1 MRDVEVQ
8 CQTGRGQGGST
19 PLQRLRVLSGSWLK
33 VLALLSMTCDHAAYI
48 VLRHAGSF
56 TVPLPLGADTVPR
69 LYFLLRFAG
78 RLAFPL
84 FAFLVVE
91 GFLHTRSRSRYGLGL
106 FVFALL
112 SVVPWHLARYGCLF
126 TLASQNVLFT
136 LFLGFLALCAV
147 RRWEDGRLSALSLAT
162 VLFTLLA
169 TARLMHT
176 DYEAVGVGFILSL
189 YALRHSPA
197 LQAAV
202 GIAILPVRWKAGLA
216 FIPINLY
223 NGRRGF
229 IHGTVAKYAFY
240 LYYPLHL
247 LALYFIRVWITG

>member
-1 MRDVEVQ
+1 M
-8 CQTGRGQGGST
+8 
-19 PLQRLRVLSGSWLK
+19 
-33 VLALLSMTCDHAAYI
+33 
-48 VLRHAGSF
+48 
-56 TVPLPLGADTVPR
+56 
-69 LYFLLRFAG
+69 
-78 RLAFPL
+78 
-84 FAFLVVE
+84 
-91 GFLHTRSRSRYGLGL
+91 
-106 FVFALL
+106 
-112 SVVPWHLARYGCLF
+112 
-126 TLASQNVLFT
+126 LFT

>member
-1 MRDVEVQ
+1 MRDSEALCEKEQ
-8 CQTGRGQGGST
+8 GQDGPT
-19 PLQRLRVLSGSWLK
+19 PLRRLCVLSGSWLK

-48 VLRHAGSF
+48 VLRYAAGSG
-56 TVPLPLGADTVPR
+56 VQLPIGSDTLHT
-69 LYFLLRFAG
+69 LYFLMRSVG

-91 GFLHTRSRSRYGLGL
+91 GFVHTRSRRRYGLGL
-106 FVFALL
+106 LFFALL
-112 SVVPWHLARYGCLF
+112 SVVPWNLARYGTLF

-136 LFLGFLALCAV
+136 LFLGFLALCAA
-147 RRWEDGRLSALSLAT
+147 RRWEEGKLSSLRIAA

-169 TARLMHT
+169 AARLLHT
-176 DYEAVGVGFILSL
+176 DYEAAGVGFILSL
-189 YALRHSPA
+189 YVLRHSPA
-197 LQAAV
+197 LQAAI
-202 GIAILPVRWKAGLA
+202 GFCILPVRWKAGLA

-229 IHGTVAKYAFY
+229 IRGAFAKYAFY

-247 LALYFIRVWITG
+247 LLLYLIREALMA